1 MHSHSVTNSYD
12 NCCNFPSSMGWLR
25 SEHLGCLA
33 MCTLATLSRWQT
45 ICALLCSASGCSKLA
60 EDRRVS
66 NPQTSAPALQLSI
79 PAYLT
84 MSPASASAQ
93 SIFNS
98 FTSFSS
104 AQSCRTVLGMYIK
117 HSVIALAK
125 DIQCEPEQLLLI
137 TQNSTPHAEVW
148 DHQDESKLQTSKGS
162 LRRKSNRNTWEKR
175 LRKPRLCCSEKRK
188 LRGDVIASFTREKEL
203 MEEMET
209 DASQMYTGRPRANNH
224 TLQQEK
230 FRSKLRESNSSQ

>member
-1 MHSHSVTNSYD
+1 MHNHSVTNSYD

-45 ICALLCSASGCSKLA
+45 ICTLLCSASGCSKLA

-66 NPQTSAPALQLSI
+66 NPQTSAPALQLRI

-98 FTSFSS
+98 FTSFGL

-125 DIQCEPEQLLLI
+125 DIQCEPAGCQNNYSSLLKTPCCIQKTGTTNMRVSYKPGIAQQRI
-137 TQNSTPHAEVW
+137 T
-148 DHQDESKLQTSKGS
+148 
-162 LRRKSNRNTWEKR
+162 EK
-175 LRKPRLCCSEKRK
+175 
-188 LRGDVIASFTREKEL
+188 
-203 MEEMET
+203 
-209 DASQMYTGRPRANNH
+209 
-224 TLQQEK
+224 QQEHMRK
-230 FRSKLRESNSSQ
+230 EAEGT